1 MSNWLQEFFQYKA
14 VVEAN
19 LNVTSAAT
27 VQQYFKYT
35 YKNTVYIQGTSGT
48 YPAAGFIH
56 FNNADTTL
64 ATQAAMANL
73 TSGAQG
79 IGSYISEQNAGVHM
93 HVRSTQTNSLGI
105 YKIQSLP
112 VTSTAHRYFTV
123 SVINGIALQD
133 GDELTVTF
141 SSVANCIWDDTNDT
155 ITANGVAVAPNVLA
169 VDTIAD
175 ALSTVTVNATNH
187 RKEFAVLDPGGN
199 TANAL
204 LLPIPWN
211 VMVDNTMGI
220 LRQMNGLSDFAMLK
234 TAGRYCQPAANA
246 SGTPTVDATV
256 SAGRTRVT
264 VTAHGLTA
272 LVAGTDTYLVNQTAQ
287 NGWTANERVKILTIV
302 DANTL
307 VLDKAFS
314 TLTGAL
320 LPDFYLITETMPIET
335 ILCPPLRTWSQLQ
348 FWLSLQMATSANAKT
363 ISFNWGGTAYYAPS
377 AFTATKGVGRWIAI
391 KNIGATDK
399 QIGHALTSSNTGLD
413 GTQTAGNVPTSAVQ
427 SNVATTANLNVAIA
441 NAADWVEVEN
451 LVASARW

>member
-1 MSNWLQEFFQYKA
+1 MSWLTDYYRYKA
-14 VVEAN
+14 LLEDT
-19 LNVTSAAT
+19 LNISAAST

-35 YKNTVYIQGTSGT
+35 YSDTVYVGATSGT
-48 YPAAGFIH
+48 WPTKGLIQFD
-56 FNNADTTL
+56 NANTAI
-64 ATQAAMANL
+64 ATECALANL
-73 TSGAQG
+73 TNEVVDQG
-79 IGSYISEQNAGVHM
+79 IGSYIASQPPGLHM
-93 HVRSTQTNSLGI
+93 HVRSRETNKFGI
-105 YKIQSLP
+105 YKIEAIPASR
-112 VTSTAHRYFTV
+112 TAHKYFAVT
-123 SVINGIALQD
+123 VINGLALTN
-133 GDELTVTF
+133 GDEVTVTF
-141 SSVANCIWDDTNDT
+141 SSNANCIWDDVNDT

-199 TANAL
+199 TANTF

-211 VMVDNTMGI
+211 CIVDNTMGI
-220 LRQMNGLSDFAMLK
+220 LRSVGGLLDFAMLK

-287 NGWTANERVKILTIV
+287 NGWTANEKVKILTIV

-335 ILCPPLRTWSQLQ
+335 ILCPPLREWSQLQ
-348 FWLSLQMATSANAKT
+348 FYSTYQMPTSGNNKT
-363 ISFNWGGTAYYAPS
+363 IALNWGGTDYWGAT
-377 AFTATKGVGRWIAI
+377 FTATKGVGRPIII
-391 KNIGATDK
+391 KNIGATNK
-399 QIGHALTSSNTGLD
+399 QIGQALSTSNTGFD
-413 GTQTAGNVPTSAVQ
+413 GTQNTGNVPTSLVQ
-427 SNVATTANLNVAIA
+427 SNVVTTANINITL
-441 NAADWVEVEN
+441 AAAAEYIEIEN